1 MALFLRSASGRRR
14 FLFFLS
20 FPSLSLS
27 PSTLP
32 CFSPIDSR
40 IEQRGSSFTTL
51 AEDSTRERK
60 LEARRTRGEIRK
72 DRARLF
78 SFPSFF
84 FSLFSLTSS
93 STPNLFFFLHH
104 QAPSPTPPGRRTS
117 SSRPCPCS
125 STSGAPWCGPCRMI
139 APLIDELAAEYG
151 SKIKAVSFFR
161 FFFRTFFFSRERGER
176 DRQRRVSWS
185 SFSFQ
190 LTSFLPLFPLRPPR
204 NH

>member
-1 MALFLRSASGRRR
+1 MRWKGVEGEAGRGEKEASIGGWMALFLRSASGRRR

-51 AEDSTRERK
+51 AEDSTRERN

-72 DRARLF
+72 DRARL

-93 STPNLFFFLHH
+93 STPNSNLFFFLHH

-125 STSGAPWCGPCRMI
+125 STSGRPGAAPAG
-139 APLIDELAAEYG
+139 
-151 SKIKAVSFFR
+151 
-161 FFFRTFFFSRERGER
+161 
-176 DRQRRVSWS
+176 
-185 SFSFQ
+185 
-190 LTSFLPLFPLRPPR
+190 
-204 NH
+204 